1 MKRIKRAIVLSGG
14 GSKGSYQIGAWKA
27 LNALNI
33 DYDIVT
39 GTSIGA
45 FNGALMVQR
54 DYERALELWQ
64 DIDIDK
70 VMINGLNLRTDLN
83 YYIEHRDKLLPF
95 VKSYTNNKGMD
106 IAPLKMLLNAYVNEQ
121 KFFSSSVDYGLV
133 SVKIPSFQPC
143 QKRKSSMT
151 KENLK
156 SWILASASCF
166 PAFPI
171 CEIDNEGY
179 IDGGYYD
186 NLPIDFAWQLGA
198 QDVIAIALNPK
209 PHKYSKHPLVQ
220 CIQPKERLGGMLD
233 FDKTTM
239 SANITLGYLDTLKS
253 FGKLMGR
260 DFSFHLCEMSAYVQ
274 AFRLSLTNLL
284 QSELLAYE
292 DTLTSSLQKALEFLT
307 PEGFWESTPLSDKV
321 MKLLDSKHIEECL
334 FALVESQM
342 EHFDALQIYHFPE
355 VLAQI
360 QKRYTSSLDV
370 KALSHYTLES
380 DQLLLEAFFRIFL
393 QHIDA

>member
-1 MKRIKRAIVLSGG
+1 MKHIKRAIVLGGG

-27 LNALNI
+27 LRSLNI

-45 FNGALMVQR
+45 FNGALMVQG
-54 DYERALELWQ
+54 DYEKALELWQ

-70 VMINGLNLRTDLN
+70 VMINGINLRTDLN
-83 YYIEHRDKLLPF
+83 YYIEHKDKLLPF
-95 VKSYTNNKGMD
+95 IKSYRDNKGMD
-106 IAPLKMLLNAYVNEQ
+106 ITPLKTLLNAYVDEQ
-121 KFFSSSVDYGLV
+121 KFFNSSVDYGLV

-156 SWILASASCF
+156 LWILASASCF

-171 CEIDNEGY
+171 CEIGDEGY

-220 CIQPKERLGGMLD
+220 CIQPKEHLGGMLD
-233 FDKTTM
+233 FDKSTM

-260 DFSFHLCEMSAYVQ
+260 DFSFHICEMSAYIR
-274 AFRLSLTNLL
+274 AFRLSLTSLL

-307 PEGFWESTPLSDKV
+307 PEGFWASTPLSDKV
-321 MKLLDSKHIEECL
+321 MNLLDSHHIEECL
-334 FALVESQM
+334 LTLVESQM
-342 EHFDALQIYHFPE
+342 QHFDALQIYHLPE

-360 QKRYTSSLDV
+360 QRHYTSPLEI
-370 KALSHYTLES
+370 KALSQYTQN
-380 DQLLLEAFFRIFL
+380 DKLLLEAFFRIFL
-393 QHIDA
+393 QHIDI